1 MHIVVKLPNIMHE
14 SINAKCL
21 FNAVKNQTHHRKYLL
36 ELNKRRLK
44 VDQKN
49 VSLEQ
54 ALNFDQ

>member
-1 MHIVVKLPNIMHE
+1 MHE

-21 FNAVKNQTHHRKYLL
+21 FNAGKNQTQNIKYLL

-44 VDQKN
+44 VNQKN

>member
-1 MHIVVKLPNIMHE
+1 MHE

-21 FNAVKNQTHHRKYLL
+21 FNAVKNQTQNRKQLL

-49 VSLEQ
+49 VSLEK